1 MLRAHISPW
10 LKSHRVFFEI
20 PQIIPRDS
28 KLLMKINKK
37 HSPVLV
43 VASTT
48 MVQDDNLGAGGW
60 CLGGLKN
67 GLTHKNC
74 DLTWFNPQKIGF
86 YMV

>member
-1 MLRAHISPW
+1 M
-10 LKSHRVFFEI
+10 
-20 PQIIPRDS
+20 
-28 KLLMKINKK
+28 
-37 HSPVLV
+37 

-67 GLTHKNC
+67 DLIHKNC
-74 DLTWFNPQKIGF
+74 DLTWFNPQKFGF